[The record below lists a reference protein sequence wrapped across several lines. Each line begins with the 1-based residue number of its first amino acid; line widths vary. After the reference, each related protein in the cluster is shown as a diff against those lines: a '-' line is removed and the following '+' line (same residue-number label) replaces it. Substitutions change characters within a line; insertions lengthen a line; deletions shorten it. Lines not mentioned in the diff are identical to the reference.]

1 MKNLIKRLFGTKK
14 NSEQLMILYDPIEDT
29 EKFKKIADEVD
40 KKVVEIIGPNLGDG
54 YCHVFWTTKKQIL
67 KEEYGIDWKSPAE
80 MNMNI
85 TFD

>member
-1 MKNLIKRLFGTKK
+1 MKKLIRSLFRRRES
-14 NSEQLMILYDPIEDT
+14 SEQLIYYDPVEDT
-29 EKFKKIADEVD
+29 EEFKRIADEVD
-40 KKVVEIIGPNLGDG
+40 KKVVEIVGPNLGDG
-54 YCHVFWTTKKQIL
+54 YCHLFWAEKKQIL